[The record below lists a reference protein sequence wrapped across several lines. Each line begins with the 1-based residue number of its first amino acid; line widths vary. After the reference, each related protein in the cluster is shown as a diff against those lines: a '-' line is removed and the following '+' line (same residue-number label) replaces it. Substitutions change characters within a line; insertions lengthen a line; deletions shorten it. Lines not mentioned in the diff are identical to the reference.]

1 MTNPAA
7 VSRVACVGVGLIG
20 SGWAAHFLRHGL
32 DVVAYDF
39 DPKAEASLRRRVE
52 LAWPVVERLG
62 LSPGASIGRLTFTTD
77 LKTALDGA
85 EFVQESAAEDEAVKI
100 DLLSTVDSLTAPDMV
115 ISSSSSGFLAARLRS
130 KCRHG
135 GRVIVGH
142 PFNPP
147 YLIPLVEIA
156 GGEGVD
162 PKAIEWAVAF
172 YKRVNSRPVVLKREI
187 DGYIA
192 NRLQMAVLREIYYM
206 VGKGVAS
213 VGDIDDALTYGP
225 GVRWAVK
232 GPVQIFYL
240 GAQTPDRFGDFID
253 LMEGEME
260 TFLAPPGPTL
270 TPAIR
275 KQVIEEANALAAGK
289 THAQLLR
296 ERDEGVLAVLRAI
309 GVAKG

>member
-1 MTNPAA
+1 MIDSAA
-7 VSRVACVGVGLIG
+7 IRRVACVGTGLMG
-20 SGWAAHFLRHGL
+20 SGWVAHFLRHGL
-32 DVVAYDF
+32 DVMAYDL
-39 DPKAEASLRRRVE
+39 DPKAESMMRKRIE
-52 LAWPVVERLG
+52 LAWPIVERLG
-62 LSPGASIGRLTFTTD
+62 LAPGASMGRVTFTTD
-77 LKTALDGA
+77 LKAALDGA
-85 EFVQESAAEDEAVKI
+85 EFVQESAVENEALKI
-100 DLLSTVDSLTAPDMV
+100 DLLAKVDSLTAPGAV

-130 KCRHG
+130 KCKHG

-156 GGEGVD
+156 GGDGVD
-162 PKAIEWAVAF
+162 QKAIDAAVAF

-206 VGKGVAS
+206 VGQGVAS

-232 GPVQIFYL
+232 GPIQIFYL
-240 GAQTPDRFGDFID
+240 GAPTPDRFGTFID
-253 LMEGEME
+253 LMEHEME

-270 TPAIR
+270 TPAIK
-275 KQVIEEANALAAGK
+275 KQVIEEADALAAGK
-289 THAQLLR
+289 SHAQLLR
-296 ERDEGVLAVLRAI
+296 ERDEGVLAILKAI